1 MKRFFNLNTCV
12 MLAAIVIAMIVAVF
26 SSTINWHAIIWMVI
40 AAMWVFIARVNELT
54 AEDWEE
60 QYSGAVRELLKL
72 RRKHQVL
79 DNDYLKLAKQN
90 EVTSKENVQLRKHVD
105 DLRKQ
110 NSDYAEKCQTTAQD
124 PDNATQKVEELTQ
137 TPEAK
142 KPTQKVTKSEYS
154 EQDQARIREEMKSA
168 GMKPKAKKRRP
179 VDDED

>member
-1 MKRFFNLNTCV
+1 MKRFFDLYTIIV
-12 MLAAIVIAMIVAVF
+12 LTVILLAVIAEILFPPTNWVA
-26 SSTINWHAIIWMVI
+26 NWVAIAWMLITAV
-40 AAMWVFIARVNELT
+40 WVVCARSNQLT
-54 AEDWEE
+54 AEDWKDLYDW
-60 QYSGAVRELLKL
+60 QSRENTRLLE
-72 RRKHQVL
+72 R
-79 DNDYLKLAKQN
+79 
-90 EVTSKENVQLRKHVD
+90 VD

-110 NSDYAEKCQTTAQD
+110 NSDYAEKCQTTAQG

-142 KPTQKVTKSEYS
+142 KPTQKAAKSEYS

>member
-1 MKRFFNLNTCV
+1 MQLCFSKFRFRQKTTPKYFYRYRIISKNPYSDKNSFNGNSMRYQILQAKQN
-12 MLAAIVIAMIVAVF
+12 
-26 SSTINWHAIIWMVI
+26 
-40 AAMWVFIARVNELT
+40 RVN
-54 AEDWEE
+54 
-60 QYSGAVRELLKL
+60 GRKL
-72 RRKHQVL
+72 FIYVL
-79 DNDYLKLAKQN
+79 DNEYLKLAKQN
-90 EVTSKENVQLRKHVD
+90 EATSKENVQLHKRVD